1 MTNTSATV
9 GTSPGGEFRVGQV
22 LVNSLS
28 ILFRNFPQFLLLS
41 GLASSPFLVVY
52 ASMFSAAAQSGTP
65 QISPI
70 FFVALILGF
79 ILTALCQAVVLYGA
93 FQVMRNQPF
102 RIGESLS
109 KGLARFLPVIGT
121 SLCMGF
127 AIAFGSLLLIVPGMI
142 LLAMF
147 YVALPACVVERLG
160 PFQSL
165 SRSSELT
172 KGHRW
177 KVFGLAIL
185 LMICVG
191 VAGSIIQ
198 AILTAF
204 QSVAVLIVGM
214 FLWESLA
221 RAVEAIVAVVAYHDL
236 RVAKEGVDIDHI
248 ASVFD

>member
-22 LVNSLS
+22 LATSLY

-41 GLASSPFLVVY
+41 GLASSPYLVIY
-52 ASMFSAAAQSGTP
+52 ANVFGETAQTGTP
-65 QISPI
+65 TIGPS
-70 FFVALILGF
+70 FFAALILGF

-102 RIGESLS
+102 QIGESLS

-121 SLCMGF
+121 SICMGF
-127 AIAFGSLLLIVPGMI
+127 AIGFGTLLLVVPGFI
-142 LLAMF
+142 LMAMF
-147 YVALPACVVERLG
+147 YVALPSCVVERLG

-191 VAGSIIQ
+191 VISSILQ
-198 AILTAF
+198 AIFLVF
-204 QSVAVLIVGM
+204 QSTAVLIVGM

-221 RAVEAIVAVVAYHDL
+221 RAAEAIVAVVAYHDL